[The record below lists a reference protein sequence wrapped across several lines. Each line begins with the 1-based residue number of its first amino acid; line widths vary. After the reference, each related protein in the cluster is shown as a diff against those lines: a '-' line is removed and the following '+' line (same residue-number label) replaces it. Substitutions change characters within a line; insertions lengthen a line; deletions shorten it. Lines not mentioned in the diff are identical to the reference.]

1 MGSWGNDIHYE
12 EKQALGNC
20 DIMVHQDKRVEKEDK
35 KKWRGKIPKAAIRK
49 EKKTDDM
56 KKKPTYVTGDI
67 LLETFFRC

>member
-1 MGSWGNDIHYE
+1 
-12 EKQALGNC
+12 
-20 DIMVHQDKRVEKEDK
+20 MVHQDKRVEKEDK

-49 EKKTDDM
+49 EKKPDDM